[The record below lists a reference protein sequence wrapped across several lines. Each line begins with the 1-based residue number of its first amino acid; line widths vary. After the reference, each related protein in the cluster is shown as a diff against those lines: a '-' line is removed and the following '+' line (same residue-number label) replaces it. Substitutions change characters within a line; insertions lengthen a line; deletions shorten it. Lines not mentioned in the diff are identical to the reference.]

1 MPETFLCSGRLNYK
15 QLRKTLKHK
24 NIKNMKTLTKTLFAT
39 LLAAV
44 VLTSTAMTTL
54 AANTVKVASVKN
66 SFNKIWVSGNVKIE
80 LTQSDTEGVF
90 VAEGFDAEKTS
101 VMSKGQTLYINSME
115 SGQVTIKVSV
125 KDLQRI
131 EAAGNAVVVMSNSF
145 NVKYLQ
151 LFLSQSAKAKIN
163 AVAGSMYTVVND
175 DAVLNI
181 SGITHDHTLLAS
193 NIANVKS
200 ENFRSINTNSQGTEL
215 AMKTA
220 LLTAK

>member
-1 MPETFLCSGRLNYK
+1 
-15 QLRKTLKHK
+15 
-24 NIKNMKTLTKTLFAT
+24 MKTLTKTLFAT